1 MTAPVLVTGG
11 TGTVGTALV
20 RLLIAEGTPTRVLA
34 RSDAAAATAADLGA
48 EVVRGDVLDA
58 DSVRR
63 GAEGC
68 GLVFH
73 VAGRSGLCLPDADA
87 MERLNVEGTATVVS
101 SAADAGVRRLVLTS
115 SAATLGEARGE
126 IGDERTAH
134 RGSFL
139 SRYERSK
146 HAAESL
152 AFRLGAERGVEVIAV
167 NPASV
172 QGPGRTTGSAR
183 LLLDLVS
190 GRLPVLVDTW
200 ISLVDV
206 EDCAR
211 GHLLAARD
219 GVAGERYVL
228 CGATLAMREAA
239 SMLRALWGTPERARW
254 MPRPVASALLRPV
267 GLIGSAAGRATGRRV
282 RLCHEAVT
290 TLLHGHRY
298 DGSRATR
305 ELGLRYTPIEESLLG
320 TLAWYAERGLVPPA
334 RAASQG

>member
-1 MTAPVLVTGG
+1 MTDAVLVTGG

-20 RLLIAEGTPTRVLA
+20 RRLVSDGTPTRVLS
-34 RSDAAAATAADLGA
+34 RSDASASAALALGA
-48 EVVRGDVLDA
+48 DARRGDVLDA
-58 DSVRR
+58 ESVRR
-63 GAEGC
+63 AAEGC
-68 GLVFH
+68 ALVFH

-87 MERLNVEGTATVVS
+87 MERLNVEGTETVVRA
-101 SAADAGVRRLVLTS
+101 AADAGVRRLVLTS
-115 SAATLGEARGE
+115 SAATIGEARGE

-146 HAAESL
+146 HAAEER
-152 AFRLGAERGVEVIAV
+152 AFRWGADLGLEVISV
-167 NPASV
+167 NPSSV

-183 LLLDLVS
+183 LLLDLIR

-206 EDCAR
+206 EDCAS
-211 GHLLAARD
+211 GHVLAASE
-219 GVAGERYVL
+219 GLPGERYVL
-228 CGATLAMREAA
+228 CGSTLRLREAA
-239 SMLRALWGTPERARW
+239 SLMQGLWGAPGDLLW
-254 MPRPVASALLRPV
+254 LPRPAAAALLRPV
-267 GLIGSAAGRATGRRV
+267 GLLGSAAAGLTHRRV

-305 ELGLRYTPIEESLLG
+305 ELGLRYTPIEESLMR
-320 TLAWYAERGLVPPA
+320 TLEWYSDESLIPP
-334 RAASQG
+334 RASGAGD